1 MLVIIIV
8 ICNLI
13 IVIINLYVAWK
24 IYRIKIWLSKTADIF
39 VYLEKNLALIL
50 KESSLLIL
58 ETALEINKVNNQYQ
72 LLKKRQQKLKQIFL
86 IARFSYQVWQQ
97 KFS

>member
-1 MLVIIIV
+1 MLVIIVI
-8 ICNLI
+8 ICNLF

-24 IYRIKIWLSKTADIF
+24 ICRIKIWLSKTADVF
-39 VYLEKNLALIL
+39 VDLEENLALIL

-72 LLKKRQQKLKQIFL
+72 LLKKRQQKVQQILL
-86 IARFSYQVWQQ
+86 IARFSYQVWKQ